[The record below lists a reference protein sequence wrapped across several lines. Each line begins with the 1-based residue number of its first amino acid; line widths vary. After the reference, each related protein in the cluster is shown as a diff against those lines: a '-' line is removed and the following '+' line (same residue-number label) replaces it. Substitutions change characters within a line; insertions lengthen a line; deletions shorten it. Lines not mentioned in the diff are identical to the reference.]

1 MRDFMYS
8 VGQIISTYRKKEKL
22 TQPQLAK
29 KLADDKIHLSY
40 KTISTWEKN
49 ISEPN
54 VTTFLHVCRLL
65 NIPDVIEEYFGGNK
79 NDPLAQLNEIGKG
92 KVMDYISLLISS
104 GDAYIKKDNII
115 PYSSKIRTLRLYS
128 NMVSA
133 GTGNFLDSDDYTEIE
148 VGDEIP
154 QSADFGIRISG
165 DSMEPE
171 IMDNDIVLI
180 DQGKRDV
187 TPGRLYA
194 IGFDEAIYLK
204 RIDILPG
211 KVILKSTNA
220 AYPPVELDTRGDCED
235 AFRVIGRVL
244 WCGREYK

>member
-65 NIPDVIEEYFGGNK
+65 NVPDVIEEYFGENK
-79 NDPLAQLNEIGKG
+79 KDPLAQLNEFGKE

-165 DSMEPE
+165 DSMEPLFINHQTVWIHQQSSLQNGE
-171 IMDNDIVLI
+171 IGIFDLNGDAFCKKLQDDKNGLFLLSLNKKYPPKPVGENDSLHI
-180 DQGKRDV
+180 
-187 TPGRLYA
+187 
-194 IGFDEAIYLK
+194 F
-204 RIDILPG
+204 G
-211 KVILKSTNA
+211 KV
-220 AYPPVELDTRGDCED
+220 VG
-235 AFRVIGRVL
+235 
-244 WCGREYK
+244 